1 MICEEYNKMKRTK
14 TAICAALAALTLVG
28 LLPHTAWADG
38 DKGKDKKKGPVVV
51 VGTPIVTTDPPPKKK

>member
-1 MICEEYNKMKRTK
+1 MTRTK
-14 TAICAALAALTLVG
+14 TAVCAALGMLTLAG

-51 VGTPIVTTDPPPKKK
+51 IATPIVTNDPPPKKK